1 MISSIEKVF
10 RLSPTTMPSTG
21 RHLIHADTTPP
32 PSTLLDVARLAG
44 VSPSTVSRILN
55 GTARVSE
62 EKRLAVLA
70 AITKMNFAPNQM
82 AQGLKKGR
90 SMTIGIV
97 VQDISSPFF
106 DETLRGVDDGLKGTG
121 YASVIVSGHWNAEE
135 EAQRIRLLLARKV
148 DGIILLSGRM
158 SDEAVLQFSG
168 QRPIVS
174 TGRAL
179 NTRSALG
186 FKLDNE
192 HGAYLAVSHLI
203 ELGHRRIAFVSGPA
217 NNNDADERLTGYTRA
232 LHEAD
237 IELDAKLVVEG
248 NFHESSGLLAV
259 NHLFDTQQQFS
270 AVFAA
275 NDLSAY
281 GVRLCLYRK
290 GIRVPDDISLVGFD
304 DLPGSSYTTPPLTT
318 VRQPLYD
325 IGRIATNA
333 LLRLINGE
341 PVRGDVPPLEL
352 IVRETTRR
360 VR

>member
-1 MISSIEKVF
+1 M
-10 RLSPTTMPSTG
+10 TDT
-21 RHLIHADTTPP
+21 RHTAP
-32 PSTLLDVARLAG
+32 PSTLLDVAREAG

-55 GTARVSE
+55 GTAKVADD
-62 EKRLAVLA
+62 KRDAVLA
-70 AITKMNFAPNQM
+70 AIARMNFAPNQM

-135 EAQRIRLLLARKV
+135 EAQRMRLLLARKV

-158 SDEAVLQFSG
+158 ADDTVLAFAN

-179 NTRSALG
+179 DTAKALG

-192 HGAYLAVSHLI
+192 HGAWLAVRHLI

-217 NNNDADERLTGYTRA
+217 NNNDADERLAGYTRA
-232 LHEAD
+232 LREAD
-237 IELDAKLVVEG
+237 IPLDPQLIVEG
-248 NFHESSGLLAV
+248 NFHEASGLLAV
-259 NHLFDTQQQFS
+259 NRLFDTQQQFS

-281 GVRLCLYRK
+281 GVRLALYRK

-318 VRQPLYD
+318 IRQPLYD
-325 IGRIATNA
+325 IGLIATHS

-341 PVRGDVPPLEL
+341 TVHGTVPPLEL
-352 IVRETTRR
+352 VVRETTRR
-360 VR
+360 LR

>member
-1 MISSIEKVF
+1 M
-10 RLSPTTMPSTG
+10 T
-21 RHLIHADTTPP
+21 DTDDAAP
-32 PSTLLDVARLAG
+32 PSTLLDVARHAG

-55 GTARVSE
+55 GTAKVSDD
-62 EKRLAVLA
+62 KRLAVMA
-70 AITKMNFAPNQM
+70 AIEKMNFAPNQM

-121 YASVIVSGHWNAEE
+121 FASVIVSGHWNAAEE
-135 EAQRIRLLLARKV
+135 KERIRLLLARKV
-148 DGIILLSGRM
+148 DGIILLSGRL
-158 SDEAVLQFSG
+158 DDAAILQFANH
-168 QRPIVS
+168 RPIVS

-179 NTRSALG
+179 QTRSALG

-192 HGAYLAVSHLI
+192 QGAYLAVRHLVD
-203 ELGHRRIAFVSGPA
+203 LGHRRIAFVTGPA

-232 LHEAD
+232 LREAD
-237 IELDAKLVVEG
+237 IAFDPALVTTG
-248 NFHESSGLLAV
+248 DFHEAGGLMAI
-259 NHLFDTQQQFS
+259 NRLFETNQQFT

-290 GIRVPDDISLVGFD
+290 GIRVPEDISLVGFD

-318 VRQPLYD
+318 IRQPLYD
-325 IGRIATNA
+325 MGRIATHA
-333 LLRLINGE
+333 LLTLINGD
-341 PVRGDVPPLEL
+341 PVMAAIPPLEL
-352 IVRETTRR
+352 VVRETTRR
-360 VR
+360 IR

>member
-1 MISSIEKVF
+1 M
-10 RLSPTTMPSTG
+10 TD
-21 RHLIHADTTPP
+21 HDNAAP
-32 PSTLLDVARLAG
+32 PSTLIDVARHAG

-55 GTARVSE
+55 GTAKVSDD
-62 EKRLAVLA
+62 KRAAVMA
-70 AITKMNFAPNQM
+70 AIEKMHFAPNQM

-121 YASVIVSGHWNAEE
+121 YASVIVSGHWNAVEE
-135 EAQRIRLLLARKV
+135 TERIRLLLARKV
-148 DGIILLSGRM
+148 DGIIVLSGHLP
-158 SDEAVLQFSG
+158 DDTILQFAS

-174 TGRAL
+174 TGRDMH
-179 NTRSALG
+179 TKSALG

-192 HGAYLAVSHLI
+192 NGAFMAVRHLV
-203 ELGHRRIAFVSGPA
+203 ELGHRRIAFVTGPSHHR
-217 NNNDADERLTGYTRA
+217 DADERLVGYKRA
-232 LHEAD
+232 LAESD
-237 IELDAKLVVEG
+237 LEYDEKLVVG
-248 NFHESSGLLAV
+248 GDFHESGGLLAV
-259 NHLFDTQQQFS
+259 YHLFETNQQFT

-318 VRQPLYD
+318 IRQPLYD
-325 IGRIATNA
+325 MGRIATNA
-333 LLRLINGE
+333 LLALINGE
-341 PVRGDVPPLEL
+341 PVMAQIPPLEL
-352 IVRETTRR
+352 VVRETTRR

>member
-1 MISSIEKVF
+1 M
-10 RLSPTTMPSTG
+10 
-21 RHLIHADTTPP
+21 
-32 PSTLLDVARLAG
+32 DVARLAG

-55 GTARVSE
+55 GTAKVSDD
-62 EKRLAVLA
+62 KRLAVLA
-70 AITKMNFAPNQM
+70 AIEKVSFAPNQM

-90 SMTIGIV
+90 SLTIGIV

-106 DETLRGVDDGLKGTG
+106 DETLRGIDDGLKGTG
-121 YASVIVSGHWNAEE
+121 YASVIVSGHWNADE
-135 EAQRIRLLLARKV
+135 EADRVRLLLARKV
-148 DGIILLSGRM
+148 DGIILLSGRI
-158 SDEAVLQFSG
+158 SDEAVLGFSG

-179 NTRSALG
+179 QTRTALG
-186 FKLDNE
+186 FKTDNE
-192 HGAYLAVSHLI
+192 YGAWLAVRHLV
-203 ELGHRRIAFVSGPA
+203 ELGHRRIAFISGPA
-217 NNNDADERLTGYTRA
+217 NNHDADERLAGYRRA
-232 LHEAD
+232 LTEAQID
-237 IELDAKLVVEG
+237 IDPALVVEG
-248 NFHESSGLLAV
+248 NYHEASGMMAM
-259 NHLFDTQQQFS
+259 NRLFDTHQQFT

-281 GVRLCLYRK
+281 GARLALYRK

-325 IGRIATNA
+325 MGRIATQA

-341 PVRGDVPPLEL
+341 TVQGKIPPVEL
-352 IVRETTRR
+352 VVRETTRR

>member
-1 MISSIEKVF
+1 MTATDNS
-10 RLSPTTMPSTG
+10 
-21 RHLIHADTTPP
+21 AP

-55 GTARVSE
+55 GTAKVADSKRV
-62 EKRLAVLA
+62 AVLA
-70 AITKMNFAPNQM
+70 AIATMNFAPNQM

-90 SMTIGIV
+90 SMTVGIV

-106 DETLRGVDDGLKGTG
+106 DESLRGIDDGLKDSG
-121 YASVIVSGHWNAEE
+121 YASVIVSGHWNADE
-135 EAQRIRLLLARKV
+135 EAERIRLLLARKV
-148 DGIILLSGRM
+148 DGIILLSGRI
-158 SDEAVLQFSG
+158 SDSAVLQFSQ

-174 TGRAL
+174 TGRSLA
-179 NTRSALG
+179 TGSAIG

-192 HGAYLAVSHLI
+192 HGAWLAVRHLI
-203 ELGHRRIAFVSGPA
+203 ELGHRRIAFVTGPA
-217 NNNDADERLTGYTRA
+217 NNNDASERLAGYTRA
-232 LHEAD
+232 LREAD
-237 IELDAKLVVEG
+237 IGFDPKLVAEG
-248 NFHESSGLLAV
+248 DFHEASGLMAV

-318 VRQPLYD
+318 IRQPLYD
-325 IGRIATNA
+325 IGRIATTT
-333 LLRLINGE
+333 LLALINGDHGTS
-341 PVRGDVPPLEL
+341 VSYSVPPLAL
-352 IVRETTRR
+352 VVRETTRR
-360 VR
+360 IR

>member
-1 MISSIEKVF
+1 M
-10 RLSPTTMPSTG
+10 
-21 RHLIHADTTPP
+21 
-32 PSTLLDVARLAG
+32 DVARLAG

-55 GTARVSE
+55 GTAKVSDD
-62 EKRLAVLA
+62 KRLAVLA
-70 AITKMNFAPNQM
+70 AIEKVNFAPNQM

-106 DETLRGVDDGLKGTG
+106 DETLRGIDDGLKGTG

-135 EAQRIRLLLARKV
+135 ETDRVRLLLARKV
-148 DGIILLSGRM
+148 DGIILLSGRIA
-158 SDEAVLQFSG
+158 DDVVLKFST
-168 QRPIVS
+168 QKPIVS

-179 NTRSALG
+179 HTSTALG
-186 FKLDNE
+186 FKTDNE
-192 HGAYLAVSHLI
+192 HGAWLAVHHLVQ
-203 ELGHRRIAFVSGPA
+203 LGHRRIAFISGPV
-217 NNNDADERLTGYTRA
+217 NNHDADERLAGYRRA
-232 LHEAD
+232 LEEAQ
-237 IELDAKLVVEG
+237 IEIDPALIVEG
-248 NFHESSGLLAV
+248 NYHEASGMMAM
-259 NHLFDTQQQFS
+259 NRLFDTHQQFT

-281 GVRLCLYRK
+281 GARLALYRK

-318 VRQPLYD
+318 IRQPLYD
-325 IGRIATNA
+325 MGRIATGA

-341 PVRGDVPPLEL
+341 AVQGEIPPVEL
-352 IVRETTRR
+352 VVRETTRR